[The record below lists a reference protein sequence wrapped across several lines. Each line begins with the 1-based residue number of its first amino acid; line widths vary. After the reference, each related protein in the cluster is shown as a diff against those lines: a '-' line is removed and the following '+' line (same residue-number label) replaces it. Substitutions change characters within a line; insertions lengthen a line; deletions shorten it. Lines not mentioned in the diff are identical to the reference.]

1 MGDNEC
7 LEEQDVMMAKG
18 IVSMYRS
25 VWVEVES
32 QFPSFSVEERFKICS
47 LIAPLINNM
56 IFTAFNEDLIGE
68 LEKPSGKKKKGK
80 R

>member
-7 LEEQDVMMAKG
+7 LDEQDLMMSKG

-25 VWVEVES
+25 IWVELES
-32 QFPSFSVEERFKICS
+32 QFPSFSVEERLRICS

-56 IFTAFNEDLIGE
+56 IFAAFNEEAIEALD
-68 LEKPSGKKKKGK
+68 KPGGK
-80 R
+80 RKTKR